1 PRNGSRA
8 DRDRAELH
16 VAARLQA
23 RFALGH
29 RVADIDHETVIG
41 RFVGFRERTLQQ
53 GVEVTHESG
62 SNSRLSFSVPLRTCD
77 FTVPRGR
84 PVISTISEWLS
95 PSPWF
100 SVTQSLSASLNLARA
115 FSRSSFAPAAASG
128 VDSSDASGDASV
140 ISSNTAFWRR
150 FAI

>member
-1 PRNGSRA
+1 RGGADSGVSTRHFEADRGHEFLAERAGECVETPRNGSRA

-100 SVTQSLSASLNLARA
+100 SVT
-115 FSRSSFAPAAASG
+115 
-128 VDSSDASGDASV
+128 
-140 ISSNTAFWRR
+140 
-150 FAI
+150 